1 MESETA
7 QELMEIQS
15 ALQEE
20 LDIKSEMNCDLDES
34 GKTGDTCT
42 TFKRPLSCSKCGKAF
57 TSKWKLECHERI
69 HTGEKPFICSECD
82 YKCSDPSAMKRHKRI
97 HTG

>member
-7 QELMEIQS
+7 QELMKIQR
-15 ALQEE
+15 ALEGQAAM
-20 LDIKSEMNCDLDES
+20 LKMD
-34 GKTGDTCT
+34 
-42 TFKRPLSCSKCGKAF
+42 
-57 TSKWKLECHERI
+57 CHERI
-69 HTGEKPFICSECD
+69 HTGEKPFSCSECD